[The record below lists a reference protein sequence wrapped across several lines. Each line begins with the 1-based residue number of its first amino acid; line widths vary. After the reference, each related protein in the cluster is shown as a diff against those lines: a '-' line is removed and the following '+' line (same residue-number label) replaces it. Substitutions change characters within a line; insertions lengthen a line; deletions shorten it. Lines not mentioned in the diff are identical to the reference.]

1 METLIFNLKYGKD
14 EQHVKVPKNNLVGT
28 ILPKEAKKLDSE
40 EEIIQR
46 ALENPINSQRLKNMV
61 SGKRNVVIL
70 ISDITRPVPSFKF
83 LPHIIKELNSGG
95 VNDKDI
101 TIILGL
107 GNHRKHTNGE
117 IRQLVGD
124 SIYNRI
130 TCIDHDIND
139 CVYLG
144 ESSRGTPIEVFK
156 RVVEADFII
165 GTGNIE
171 FHYSAGYSGGN
182 KALMPGVCSKNTIQN
197 NHKMMT
203 DLNARSGKAEGNPM
217 REDIEEIGSKCGMKF
232 IFNVILNEKKE
243 IVYAVSGHPID
254 AHRDGA
260 DFLDKMY
267 KWEIDE
273 LADIVIASAGGYP
286 KDINLYQAQKG
297 LEHASLGVKEGG
309 IIILVAECS
318 EDLGEELFHDW
329 MIRASSPDDPIRWIQ
344 EEFILGAHKAAA
356 VSMVLLDKAVFLVS
370 RMEPSLVK
378 DIFLTPFSTVQ
389 DALDKAMEL
398 KGLEGRIIV
407 MPAAGSTLPYIHK

>member
-1 METLIFNLKYGKD
+1 
-14 EQHVKVPKNNLVGT
+14 
-28 ILPKEAKKLDSE
+28 
-40 EEIIQR
+40 
-46 ALENPINSQRLKNMV
+46 
-61 SGKRNVVIL
+61 
-70 ISDITRPVPSFKF
+70 
-83 LPHIIKELNSGG
+83 LPHIIEELNFGG
-95 VNDKDI
+95 VHDKDI

-107 GNHRKHTNGE
+107 GNHRKHTMDE
-117 IRQLVGD
+117 IRQLVGY
-124 SIYNRI
+124 SIYHRI
-130 TCIDHDIND
+130 TCVDHDIND
-139 CVYLG
+139 CVNLG
-144 ESSRGTPIEVFK
+144 ESTRGTPIEVFK

-203 DLNARSGKAEGNPM
+203 DPNARSGKAEGNPM
-217 REDIEEIGSKCGMKF
+217 REDIEEIGSKSGMKF

-243 IVYAVSGHPID
+243 IVYAVSGNPID
-254 AHRDGA
+254 AHRNGA

-273 LADIVIASAGGYP
+273 QADIVIASVGGYP

-329 MIRASSPDDPIRWIQ
+329 MIRASSPEEPIRWIQ

-356 VSMVLLDKAVFLVS
+356 VSMVLLDKTVFLVS
-370 RMEPSLVK
+370 RMEPTLVK
-378 DIFLTPFSTVQ
+378 DIFLTPFSTIQ

-398 KGLEGRIIV
+398 KGLEGSIIV